1 MTKQIPKLLK
11 DAMENNTVDVDVLSK
26 HLKIPW
32 IKLDI
37 KITNL
42 DIPVSTEDWREKWGF
57 KDLNKNSYQVNQWN
71 GNLLFGPTEW
81 QKFLD
86 KANQLGEQID
96 EDCKCRLFRKQFKY
110 DWYVEKDDVVR
121 EAISKIFPDDEDLN
135 LVNTYTLPPGGWLFP
150 HRDYGSDDLGLNKI
164 YAAVKW
170 GKGNVFGMYG
180 CGNIPIQ
187 QGDVILLNNYSLP
200 HWVYNGSDEDRIV
213 LDISANLKS
222 KNISEVIQRSFINK
236 FS

>member
-37 KITNL
+37 KIPNL
-42 DIPVSTEDWREKWGF
+42 DIPISTEDWREKWGF
-57 KDLNKNSYQVNQWN
+57 KDLDKNSYQVNQWN

-110 DWYVEKDDVVR
+110 DWYIEKDNVVR
-121 EAISKIFPDDEDLN
+121 KAISKIFPDDDLN

-150 HRDYGSDDLGLNKI
+150 HRDH
-164 YAAVKW
+164 
-170 GKGNVFGMYG
+170 
-180 CGNIPIQ
+180 C
-187 QGDVILLNNYSLP
+187 
-200 HWVYNGSDEDRIV
+200 
-213 LDISANLKS
+213 
-222 KNISEVIQRSFINK
+222 
-236 FS
+236 